1 MLAVILLRW
10 IFGYF
15 EFCAEGKFP
24 ERFVN
29 IASKNGINLWKLRSR
44 EDGFHAFARLSEYD
58 SVLYAAKQ
66 SGCRIHIIRKH
77 GLPHLV
83 RKYKSRS
90 GLLFGLL
97 LAVLFC
103 KISSSY
109 IWRITVSTPDIINEY
124 EVRAALR
131 ENGLYE
137 GVRSDTVDVPLV
149 IDRISTQDRRISW
162 MTVNLVGSTAQIALS
177 PNYSETVT
185 KKEKHTACNIIS
197 SADGVVTKV
206 HVHNGTAMVKSGEGI
221 RKGQLLV
228 SGVMEYNNGT
238 QVLADSQAQILAKT
252 SRRIT
257 IAIPAKAEVLK
268 KTDNVIENKSLS
280 VFGIELPLTLN
291 GRCPGEY
298 ASYTYRNQMSLFDNT
313 LPVYYTVQ
321 QLREYKKMPEELSLS
336 QAEKI
341 LGKRIQ
347 LYEVFM
353 INSARNAKVLKKDYS
368 VKKNGSTYTLTAEYE
383 IEEDVCKTSVIDIQK
398 E

>member
-1 MLAVILLRW
+1 M
-10 IFGYF
+10 
-15 EFCAEGKFP
+15 
-24 ERFVN
+24 
-29 IASKNGINLWKLRSR
+29 
-44 EDGFHAFARLSEYD
+44 
-58 SVLYAAKQ
+58 
-66 SGCRIHIIRKH
+66 
-77 GLPHLV
+77 
-83 RKYKSRS
+83 
-90 GLLFGLL
+90 
-97 LAVLFC
+97 
-103 KISSSY
+103 
-109 IWRITVSTPDIINEY
+109 
-124 EVRAALR
+124 
-131 ENGLYE
+131 
-137 GVRSDTVDVPLV
+137 
-149 IDRISTQDRRISW
+149 
-162 MTVNLVGSTAQIALS
+162 
-177 PNYSETVT
+177 
-185 KKEKHTACNIIS
+185 
-197 SADGVVTKV
+197 TKV

-291 GRCPGEY
+291 GRIPGEY

-313 LPVYYTVQ
+313 LPVYCTVQ